1 MRRGRSRISTSELVG
16 GRHVVTLLTGDR
28 YGPKITLKVKVGD
41 EVKEEEG
48 ILFSEA
54 TFITEV

>member
-1 MRRGRSRISTSELVG
+1 
-16 GRHVVTLLTGDR
+16 VTLLTGDR
-28 YGPKITLKVKVGD
+28 YGPKITLKVKIGD

-54 TFITEV
+54 TFITAV